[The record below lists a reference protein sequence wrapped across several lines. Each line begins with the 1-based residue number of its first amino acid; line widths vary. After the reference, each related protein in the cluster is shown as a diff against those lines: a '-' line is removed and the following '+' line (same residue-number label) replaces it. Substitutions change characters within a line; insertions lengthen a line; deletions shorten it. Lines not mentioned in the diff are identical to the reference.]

1 VGIKANEMTSV
12 ASRIWRER

>member
-12 ASRIWRER
+12 AYSIWRER